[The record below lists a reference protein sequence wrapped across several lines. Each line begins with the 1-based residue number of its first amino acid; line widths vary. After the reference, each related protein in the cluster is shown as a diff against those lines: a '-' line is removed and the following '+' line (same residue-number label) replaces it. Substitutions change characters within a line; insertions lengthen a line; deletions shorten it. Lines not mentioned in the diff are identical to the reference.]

1 MEGHNNR
8 DAKKKKKSMIV
19 KTDAQKLPNLSN
31 RKKKKYW
38 GEKLKKASVIFRII
52 SKNHTYIKLESQ
64 KEDKR
69 DGGRKKCYKT

>member
-1 MEGHNNR
+1 MEGYNNR

-31 RKKKKYW
+31 RKKKKYL
-38 GEKLKKASVIFRII
+38 GEKLKRASVIFRII

-64 KEDKR
+64 KEDKER
-69 DGGRKKCYKT
+69 WRQKKIL